1 MASMN
6 HSPGLDAL
14 MQKRVQA
21 RVNGRK
27 WLILAG
33 IGAALSY
40 LIYAWIIFDASRVL
54 SEFRTRNAVLL
65 ATDAVM
71 YKVHVTRMSRTGE
84 IAIAIEG
91 ERTSTYDTPPE
102 WVRVEGERVEI
113 DLGQGYRAV
122 IDGPQARFFAPGYG
136 EIVATIAEDGII
148 TQTPPGPLPDWAN
161 IKPIKVD
168 LRPTLGRRIQV
179 TRAKIEVHR
188 YFFGWENFWFA
199 FGSDL
204 NAYSWGELAGLAV
217 SGDRLDPAMAN
228 WRHILDAFLQNP
240 DWQHGRVL
248 VALYETLLMAVLGT
262 LAAGIMALMLS
273 MLAAANF
280 TPSRV
285 LRFFVRRLFDFLRG
299 IDMLIW
305 SLIFIRAF
313 GLGPLTGALAIAF
326 TDTGTLGK
334 LFSEALENVD
344 KKQIEGVRATGAN
357 ALQRYR
363 FGVIPQIL
371 PVFLS
376 QTIYF
381 LEANTRSATVIGALG
396 AGGIG
401 LLLVE
406 TMNTQRDWENVAYLI
421 ALTIILVMTMDTLSS
436 WLRRRL
442 IAGRDVSMSAA
453 RVAA

>member
-1 MASMN
+1 MSVT
-6 HSPGLDAL
+6 DAISADE
-14 MQKRVQA
+14 QFRRRTAAQ
-21 RVNGRK
+21 VNARK
-27 WLILAG
+27 WWIFGALAAILAYF
-33 IGAALSY
+33 A
-40 LIYAWIIFDASRVL
+40 YAWIEFDVSKVL
-54 SEFRTRNAVLL
+54 SDTRGRNAVLL
-65 ATDAVM
+65 GTDAVM
-71 YKVHVTRMSRTGE
+71 HKVHVTRSTRTGE
-84 IAIAIEG
+84 IEIAVEG
-91 ERTSTYDTPPE
+91 ERNSTYDTPPA
-102 WVRVEGERVEI
+102 WVRRNGERAEI
-113 DLGQGYRAV
+113 DLGEGYRAT
-122 IDGPQARFFAPGYG
+122 IDGTTASLFAPGYG
-136 EIVATIAEDGII
+136 EITATITEDGVR

-161 IKPIKVD
+161 IKDIKVD
-168 LRPTLGRRIQV
+168 LRPTLERRIQV
-179 TRAKIEVHR
+179 TRSKIEVHR
-188 YFFGWENFWFA
+188 YFFGWENFWFP
-199 FGSDL
+199 FDSQL
-204 NAYSWGELAGLAV
+204 NAYSWGELAGLAM
-217 SGDRLDPAMAN
+217 SGERLNPEMAN
-228 WRHILDAFLQNP
+228 WRYIADTFLSNP
-240 DWQHGRVL
+240 DWQHRRVFI
-248 VALYETLLMAVLGT
+248 ALYETLLMAVLGT
-262 LAAGIMALMLS
+262 LTAGLVALFLS

-285 LRFFVRRLFDFLRG
+285 LRFFMRRLFDFLRG

-334 LFSEALENVD
+334 LFSEALENVE
-344 KKQIEGVRATGAN
+344 KKPIEGVRATGAN

-421 ALTIILVMTMDTLSS
+421 VLTILLVITMDSLSS
-436 WLRRRL
+436 FLRRRL
-442 IAGRDVSMSAA
+442 IKGGDDPRLTPRAI
-453 RVAA
+453 

>member
-1 MASMN
+1 MSATDVISA
-6 HSPGLDAL
+6 DEQFRRRTA
-14 MQKRVQA
+14 VQ
-21 RVNGRK
+21 VNTRK
-27 WLILAG
+27 WWIFGALAAILAYF
-33 IGAALSY
+33 A
-40 LIYAWIIFDASRVL
+40 YAWIEFDVSKVL
-54 SEFRTRNAVLL
+54 SDTRGRNAVLL
-65 ATDAVM
+65 GTDAVM
-71 YKVHVTRMSRTGE
+71 HKVHVTRSTRTGE
-84 IAIAIEG
+84 IEIAVEG
-91 ERTSTYDTPPE
+91 ERNSTYDTPPG
-102 WVRVEGERVEI
+102 WVRRNGDRAEI
-113 DLGQGYRAV
+113 DLGEGYRAV
-122 IDGPQARFFAPGYG
+122 IVGEQVTFFAPGYG
-136 EIVATIAEDGII
+136 EISATITEDGVR
-148 TQTPPGPLPDWAN
+148 TQTPPGPLPPWAN

-168 LRPTLGRRIQV
+168 LRPTLERRVQV
-179 TRAKIEVHR
+179 TRSKIEVHR
-188 YFFGWENFWFA
+188 YFFGWENFWFP
-199 FGSDL
+199 FDSEL
-204 NAYSWGELAGLAV
+204 NTYSWGEIAALTV
-217 SGDRLDPAMAN
+217 SGERLNPDMAN
-228 WRHILDAFLQNP
+228 WSYIAETFLSNP
-240 DWQHGRVL
+240 DWQHRRVFI
-248 VALYETLLMAVLGT
+248 ALYETLLMAVLGT
-262 LAAGIMALMLS
+262 LTAAIAALMLS

-334 LFSEALENVD
+334 LFSEALENVE
-344 KKQIEGVRATGAN
+344 KKPIEGVRATGAN

-371 PVFLS
+371 PVFMS

-421 ALTIILVMTMDTLSS
+421 VLTILLVVAMDSMSS

-442 IAGRDVSMSAA
+442 IKGGNDPRLAA
-453 RVAA
+453 RAI

>member
-1 MASMN
+1 MSATDVISA
-6 HSPGLDAL
+6 DEQFRRRTA
-14 MQKRVQA
+14 VQ
-21 RVNGRK
+21 VNTRK
-27 WLILAG
+27 WWIFGALAAILAYF
-33 IGAALSY
+33 A
-40 LIYAWIIFDASRVL
+40 YAWIEFDVSKVL
-54 SEFRTRNAVLL
+54 SDTRGRNAVLL
-65 ATDAVM
+65 GTDAVM
-71 YKVHVTRMSRTGE
+71 HKVHVTRSTRTGE
-84 IAIAIEG
+84 IEIAVEG
-91 ERTSTYDTPPE
+91 ERNSIYDTPPG
-102 WVRVEGERVEI
+102 WVRRDGDRAEI
-113 DLGQGYRAV
+113 DLGEGYRAV
-122 IDGPQARFFAPGYG
+122 IVGEHVTFFAPGYG
-136 EIVATIAEDGII
+136 EISATITEDGVR
-148 TQTPPGPLPDWAN
+148 TQTAPGPLPPWAN

-168 LRPTLGRRIQV
+168 LRPTLERRVQV
-179 TRAKIEVHR
+179 TRSKIEVHR
-188 YFFGWENFWFA
+188 YFFGWENFWFP
-199 FGSDL
+199 FDSEL
-204 NAYSWGELAGLAV
+204 NTYSWGEIAALTV
-217 SGDRLDPAMAN
+217 SGERLNPDMAN
-228 WRHILDAFLQNP
+228 WSYIAETFLSNP
-240 DWQHGRVL
+240 DWQHRRVFI
-248 VALYETLLMAVLGT
+248 ALYETLLMAVLGT
-262 LAAGIMALMLS
+262 LTAAIAALMLS

-334 LFSEALENVD
+334 LFSEALENVE
-344 KKQIEGVRATGAN
+344 KKPIEGVRATGAN

-371 PVFLS
+371 PVFMS

-421 ALTIILVMTMDTLSS
+421 VLTILLVVAMDSMSS

-442 IAGRDVSMSAA
+442 IKGGNDPRLAA
-453 RVAA
+453 RAI

>member
-1 MASMN
+1 MAMSETL
-6 HSPGLDAL
+6 SADEQIRRRTAA
-14 MQKRVQA
+14 Q
-21 RVNGRK
+21 VNKRK
-27 WLILAG
+27 WMIFGALA
-33 IGAALSY
+33 AVLAY
-40 LIYAWIIFDASRVL
+40 FAYAWDAFEI
-54 SEFRTRNAVLL
+54 SELLEEVRPRNAVLL
-65 ATDAVM
+65 GTDAVM
-71 YKVHVTRMSRTGE
+71 HKVHVTRSTRTGE
-84 IAIAIEG
+84 IEIAIEG
-91 ERTSTYDTPPE
+91 ERTSTYDAPPA
-102 WVRVEGERVEI
+102 WVRRDGDRAEI
-113 DLGQGYRAV
+113 DLGEGYRAIIAGKQV
-122 IDGPQARFFAPGYG
+122 SLFAPGYG
-136 EIVATIAEDGII
+136 EITATITEDGVRA
-148 TQTPPGPLPDWAN
+148 QTPPGPLPEWAN

-168 LRPTLGRRIQV
+168 LRPTLERRVQV
-179 TRAKIEVHR
+179 TRSKIEVHR
-188 YFFGWENFWFA
+188 YFFGWENFWFP
-199 FGSDL
+199 FESEL
-204 NAYSWGELAGLAV
+204 TAYSWGELAGLAV
-217 SGDRLDPAMAN
+217 SGERLNPDMAN
-228 WRHILDAFLQNP
+228 WSYIAETFLSNP
-240 DWQHGRVL
+240 DWQHRRVFI
-248 VALYETLLMAVLGT
+248 ALWETLLMAVLGT
-262 LAAGIMALMLS
+262 LTAGLIALVLS

-334 LFSEALENVD
+334 LFSEALENVEN
-344 KKQIEGVRATGAN
+344 KPIEGVRATGAN

-421 ALTIILVMTMDTLSS
+421 VLTILLVIVMDSLSS

-442 IAGRDVSMSAA
+442 IKGGDDPTLAA
-453 RVAA
+453 RAV

>member
-1 MASMN
+1 MSAT
-6 HSPGLDAL
+6 DAISADEQFRRRTAL
-14 MQKRVQA
+14 Q
-21 RVNGRK
+21 VNTRK
-27 WLILAG
+27 WWIFGALAAILAYF
-33 IGAALSY
+33 A
-40 LIYAWIIFDASRVL
+40 YAWIEFDVSKVL
-54 SEFRTRNAVLL
+54 SDTRGRNAILL
-65 ATDAVM
+65 GTDAVLH
-71 YKVHVTRMSRTGE
+71 KVHVTRSTRTGE
-84 IAIAIEG
+84 IEIAVEG
-91 ERTSTYDTPPE
+91 ERNSTYDTPPE
-102 WVRVEGERVEI
+102 WVRRDGDRAEI
-113 DLGQGYRAV
+113 DLGEGYRAV
-122 IDGPQARFFAPGYG
+122 IVGEQVTFFAPGYG
-136 EIVATIAEDGII
+136 EITATITEDGVRAE
-148 TQTPPGPLPDWAN
+148 TPPGPLPAWAN

-168 LRPTLGRRIQV
+168 LRPTLERRVQV
-179 TRAKIEVHR
+179 TRSKIEVHR
-188 YFFGWENFWFA
+188 YFFGWENFWFP
-199 FGSDL
+199 FDSEL
-204 NAYSWGELAGLAV
+204 NAYSWGELAELTV
-217 SGDRLDPAMAN
+217 SSERLNPDMAN
-228 WRHILDAFLQNP
+228 WSYIAETFLSNP
-240 DWQHGRVL
+240 DWQHRRVFI
-248 VALYETLLMAVLGT
+248 ALYETLLMAVLGT
-262 LAAGIMALMLS
+262 LTAAIAALMLS

-334 LFSEALENVD
+334 LFSEALENVE
-344 KKQIEGVRATGAN
+344 KKPIEGVRSTGAN

-371 PVFLS
+371 PVFMS

-421 ALTIILVMTMDTLSS
+421 VLTILLVIAMDTLSGY
-436 WLRRRL
+436 LRRRL
-442 IAGRDVSMSAA
+442 IKGRTQFGPLPAA
-453 RVAA
+453 

>member
-1 MASMN
+1 MSATDVISA
-6 HSPGLDAL
+6 DEQFRRRTA
-14 MQKRVQA
+14 VQ
-21 RVNGRK
+21 VNTRK
-27 WLILAG
+27 WWIFGALAAILAYF
-33 IGAALSY
+33 A
-40 LIYAWIIFDASRVL
+40 YAWIEFDVSKVL
-54 SEFRTRNAVLL
+54 SDTRGRNAVLL
-65 ATDAVM
+65 GTDAVM
-71 YKVHVTRMSRTGE
+71 HKVHVTRSTRTGE
-84 IAIAIEG
+84 IEIAVEG
-91 ERTSTYDTPPE
+91 ERNSTYDTPPG
-102 WVRVEGERVEI
+102 WVRRNGDRAEI
-113 DLGQGYRAV
+113 DLGEGYRAV
-122 IDGPQARFFAPGYG
+122 IVGEQVTFFAPGYG
-136 EIVATIAEDGII
+136 EISATITEDGVR
-148 TQTPPGPLPDWAN
+148 TQTPPGPLPPWAN

-168 LRPTLGRRIQV
+168 LRPTLGRRVQV
-179 TRAKIEVHR
+179 TRSKIEVHR
-188 YFFGWENFWFA
+188 YFFGWENFWFP
-199 FGSDL
+199 FDSEL
-204 NAYSWGELAGLAV
+204 NTYSWGEIAALTV
-217 SGDRLDPAMAN
+217 SGERLNPDMAN
-228 WRHILDAFLQNP
+228 WSYIAETFLSNP
-240 DWQHGRVL
+240 DWQHRRVFI
-248 VALYETLLMAVLGT
+248 ALYETLLMAVLGT
-262 LAAGIMALMLS
+262 LTAAIAALMLS

-334 LFSEALENVD
+334 LFSEALENVE
-344 KKQIEGVRATGAN
+344 KKPIEGVRSTGAN

-421 ALTIILVMTMDTLSS
+421 VLTILLVIAMDSLSS
-436 WLRRRL
+436 YLRGRL
-442 IAGRDVSMSAA
+442 IKGRENPRLAA
-453 RVAA
+453 TVP